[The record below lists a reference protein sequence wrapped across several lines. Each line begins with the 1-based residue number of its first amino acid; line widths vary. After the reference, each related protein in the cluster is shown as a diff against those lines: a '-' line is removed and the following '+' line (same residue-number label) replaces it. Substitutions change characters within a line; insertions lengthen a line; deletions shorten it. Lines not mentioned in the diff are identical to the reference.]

1 MEVKRIEELV
11 RGVLSKAFSGD
22 ISKQKIYL
30 AGNRLNFSC
39 PYCGDSNNSR
49 KKRGNFYLNTLSF
62 KCYNGGCG
70 MFKDGYTFFRDF
82 KVNSEITA
90 DERTSILEIIK
101 EGKEKR
107 RTVYGDVDISLFFD
121 TDFKKCV
128 IPRSIFMERLKLQEV
143 AGSQIE
149 PYIRRRNQSPDKR
162 FAWDPEREKLFLLN
176 LSKDD
181 EILGLQVRGMSK
193 NFGGAKY
200 YTYKLS
206 GIWEK
211 LFGVTDQD
219 FLAECSKID
228 PISHVFNISSI
239 SFDQTI
245 TIFEGPMDSWFW
257 RNSVA
262 LCSIENK
269 FPFEF
274 DDIQYWY
281 DWDNAGRKKTSEL
294 LSQGATVFNWKKFL
308 VENNLPL
315 NRKWDLN
322 DLVNYLRMKK
332 LKIKRLDQYFTKEV
346 LDLTYFIDI

>member
-1 MEVKRIEELV
+1 MEVRRIEELIKA
-11 RGVLSKAFSGD
+11 VLQNAFKGD
-22 ISKQKIYL
+22 VSKQKIYL
-30 AGNRLNFSC
+30 AGNRMNFSC

-49 KKRGNFYLNTLSF
+49 KKRGNFYLNTLSY

-70 MFKDGYTFFRDF
+70 IFKDGYTFFRDY
-82 KVNSEITA
+82 KVNSEITQE
-90 DERTSILEIIK
+90 ERSSILEIIRD
-101 EGKEKR
+101 GKEKR
-107 RTVYGDVDISLFFD
+107 KTVYGDVDISLFFD
-121 TDFKKCV
+121 TDFKKFV
-128 IPRSIFMERLKLQEV
+128 IPREVFMQKLNLV
-143 AGSQIE
+143 DVSGSKIE
-149 PYIRRRNQSPDKR
+149 PYIKRRNQIGDER
-162 FAWDPEREKLFLLN
+162 FAWDDEKEKLYLLN
-176 LSKDD
+176 LSKDK
-181 EILGLQVRGMSK
+181 EIMGLQVRGMSK

-211 LFGVTDQD
+211 LFGVTNEQ
-219 FLAECSKID
+219 FLAECAKID

-239 SFDQTI
+239 SFDRTI

-257 RNSVA
+257 KNSVA
-262 LCSIENK
+262 LCSVENK

-274 DDIQYWY
+274 EDIQYWY

-294 LSQGATVFNWKKFL
+294 LTQGAKVFNWKKFL

-322 DLVNYLRMKK
+322 DLVNYLRMKN
-332 LKIKRLDQYFTKEV
+332 LKIKRLENYFTREV